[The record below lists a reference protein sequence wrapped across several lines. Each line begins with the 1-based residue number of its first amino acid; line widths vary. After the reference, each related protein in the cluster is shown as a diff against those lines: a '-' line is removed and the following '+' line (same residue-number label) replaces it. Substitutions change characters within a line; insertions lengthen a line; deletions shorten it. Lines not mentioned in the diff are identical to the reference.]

1 MLRELH
7 NARLA
12 RQQQQNKNATP
23 TSTAAIDTRTAA
35 TTGNT
40 LYSSNS
46 KNRKKKKRGKK
57 KTERTKTTANAK
69 TTQKIKNTNTKN
81 NKSELKTEADDMAFL
96 DATIASNEKESTK
109 RKKPKVWLREEVKR
123 WKNAAP
129 AGTRTMGVRERQ
141 ETAKKLQNSI
151 QKRTGERKKKSKK
164 S

>member
-1 MLRELH
+1 
-7 NARLA
+7 
-12 RQQQQNKNATP
+12 
-23 TSTAAIDTRTAA
+23 
-35 TTGNT
+35 
-40 LYSSNS
+40 
-46 KNRKKKKRGKK
+46 
-57 KTERTKTTANAK
+57 
-69 TTQKIKNTNTKN
+69 
-81 NKSELKTEADDMAFL
+81 MAFL

-129 AGTRTMGVRERQ
+129 AGTRIMGVRERQ

>member
-1 MLRELH
+1 
-7 NARLA
+7 
-12 RQQQQNKNATP
+12 
-23 TSTAAIDTRTAA
+23 
-35 TTGNT
+35 
-40 LYSSNS
+40 
-46 KNRKKKKRGKK
+46 
-57 KTERTKTTANAK
+57 
-69 TTQKIKNTNTKN
+69 
-81 NKSELKTEADDMAFL
+81 MAFL

-141 ETAKKLQNSI
+141 ETAKKLQKSI